1 MPTATAYRMLFFVFC
16 LVTVSARAQLP
27 PKQVRQQAQVWLS
40 MNAHYRFNQHWGLI
54 GDVHIRRNNFLR
66 DPSFDFAR
74 AGLSYW
80 FNDRMFVAAGYGH
93 LWTAPAKIEWNTW
106 GNEHRIYQQFQ
117 YNGKLGKTL
126 VSHRIRNEQRW
137 QQVIVD
143 DAYVGRFRFSNR
155 VRYQVSFGFPI
166 FKNPKAPVLVL
177 SDELLIQFGK
187 ELVYNTYDQN
197 RLFIGIRQNLSKQ
210 LSFDFGYMNVYQQR
224 ITGYQYDMNHTIRLF
239 FYYAR
244 LKKGER

>member
-1 MPTATAYRMLFFVFC
+1 MRMLTAFRMLFFVFC
-16 LVTVSARAQLP
+16 LVTAAAHGQLP
-27 PKQVRQQAQVWLS
+27 AKQVRQQAQVWLS
-40 MNAHYRFNQHWGLI
+40 MNAHYRFNQHWGII
-54 GDVHIRRNNFLR
+54 GDVHIRRNNFLK

-74 AGLSYW
+74 LGASYW
-80 FNDRMFVAAGYGH
+80 FNDQMAVAAGYGH

-117 YNGKLGKTL
+117 YNGKLGKTG

-143 DAYVGRFRFSNR
+143 DEYSGRFRFSNR

-166 FKNPKAPVLVL
+166 FKNSKAPVLVL

-187 ELVYNTYDQN
+187 ELVYNTFDQN
-197 RLFIGIRQNLSKQ
+197 RLFIGIRQNLSKNF
-210 LSFDFGYMNVYQQR
+210 SYDFGYMNVYQQR
-224 ITGYQYDMNHTIRLF
+224 ITGYQYDMNHT
-239 FYYAR
+239 
-244 LKKGER
+244 

>member
-1 MPTATAYRMLFFVFC
+1 MMRKNPALWMLFFG
-16 LVTVSARAQLP
+16 LGLIPLSSQAQLP
-27 PKQVRQQAQVWLS
+27 AKQVRQQAQVWLS
-40 MNAHYRFNQHWGLI
+40 MNAHYRFNQRWGLI
-54 GDVHIRRNNFLR
+54 GDLHIRRNNFLK

-74 AGLSYW
+74 LGVSYW
-80 FNDRMFVAAGYGH
+80 FSDKMFVAAGYGH

-106 GNEHRIYQQFQ
+106 GNEHRFYQQFQ
-117 YNGKLGKTL
+117 FNGKLNKTN

-166 FKNPKAPVLVL
+166 FKNPKAPVLIL

-187 ELVYNTYDQN
+187 ELVYNTFDQN
-197 RLFIGIRQNLSKQ
+197 RLFIGIRQNISKQ
-210 LSFDFGYMNVYQQR
+210 VSFDFGYMNVYQQR

-239 FYYAR
+239 FYYQR
-244 LKKGER
+244 VK